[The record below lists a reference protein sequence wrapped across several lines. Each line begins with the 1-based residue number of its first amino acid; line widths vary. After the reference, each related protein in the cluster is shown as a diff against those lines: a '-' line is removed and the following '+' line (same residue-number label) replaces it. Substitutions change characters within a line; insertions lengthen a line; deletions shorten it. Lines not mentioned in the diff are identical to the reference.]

1 MNDIK
6 EIIIDFKTNKKD
18 FIYYTDEE
26 QKEIDKQRE
35 EEEKINSLIPTKEE
49 IEQAE
54 FELKTISLL
63 MELGVI

>member
-6 EIIIDFKTNKKD
+6 EIIIDFKTNKKE

-26 QKEIDKQRE
+26 QKEIDRQRE
-35 EEEKINSLIPTKEE
+35 EEEKMNSLFPTKEE

>member
-6 EIIIDFKTNKKD
+6 EIKIDFKTDKKE
-18 FIYYTDEE
+18 FIHYTAEE
-26 QKEIDKQRE
+26 QKEINIQKE
-35 EEEKINSLIPTKEE
+35 EERKINSLIPTKEE

-54 FELKTISLL
+54 FELKTITLL